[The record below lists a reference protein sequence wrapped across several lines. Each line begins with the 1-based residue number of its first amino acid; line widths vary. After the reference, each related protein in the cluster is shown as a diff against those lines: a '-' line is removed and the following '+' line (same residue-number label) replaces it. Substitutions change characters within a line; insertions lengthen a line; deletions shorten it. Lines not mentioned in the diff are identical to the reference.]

1 VARYRFRRNQSA
13 NQRKEKMK
21 DELLYIAIGAFLI
34 GAVASTLTI
43 YATHRQYQNIIK
55 TNIGEFMLRD
65 NKVYGVYEMTRDVQG
80 NMVSK

>member
-1 VARYRFRRNQSA
+1 
-13 NQRKEKMK
+13 MK

-43 YATHRQYQNIIK
+43 YATHRHYHEIIK

-65 NKVYGVYEMTRDVQG
+65 GRIYSVYEMERNVRG
-80 NMVSK
+80 EMVAK